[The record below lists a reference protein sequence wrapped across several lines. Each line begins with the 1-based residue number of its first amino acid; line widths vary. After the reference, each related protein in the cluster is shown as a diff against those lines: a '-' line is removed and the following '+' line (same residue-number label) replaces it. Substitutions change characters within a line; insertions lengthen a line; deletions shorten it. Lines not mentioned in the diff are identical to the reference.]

1 MFGTNAPLLDCI
13 GVVGVWVRIK
23 LALSFDEC

>member
-1 MFGTNAPLLDCI
+1 MFGTNAPLDCI
-13 GVVGVWVRIK
+13 GVVGVWVSIK